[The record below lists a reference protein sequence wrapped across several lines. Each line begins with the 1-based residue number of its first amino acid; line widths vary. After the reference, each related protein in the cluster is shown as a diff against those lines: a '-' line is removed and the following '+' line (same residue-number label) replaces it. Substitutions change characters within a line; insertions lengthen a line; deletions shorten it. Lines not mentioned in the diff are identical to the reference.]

1 MAQNNGK
8 NAAKPK
14 SLLIDGWEVVIGIE
28 IHTQL
33 ATQSKIFSGSS
44 TEFGQDPNTQASL
57 VDLAMPGVLP
67 VLNKEVVDLAI
78 RFGLGIDAYIDQASV
93 FARKNYFYP
102 DSPKGYQI
110 SQMDNPIVGLG
121 HIDIQLEDGTVKRI
135 GVTRAHLEEDAGK
148 SIHDQFEGMSGID
161 LNRAGT
167 PLLEIVSEP
176 DMRSVEEAVAYI
188 KAIHTLVRW
197 LGISDGN
204 MAEGSFRADCNVSL
218 RRPGQPFGTRCELK
232 NLNSFR
238 FIEQAINVEIERQME
253 ILEWDGTIDQETRL
267 FDPVKMETR
276 SMRSKEEANDYRYF
290 PDPDLLPVIISD
302 AQIETARAALPELPA
317 ARRQRFVADFG
328 VTEYDA
334 HVLTLT
340 REMSDFYEVV
350 VAAAGGAAFS
360 DDCLAGSI
368 GMGHGAGAADA
379 PAAPGAGRAARV
391 AQRVRPH
398 GPPRPR
404 QPPDRGR
411 VSGRDGGCRPGSGP
425 ALRGLPMTAS
435 ATAKLRQRAERAEAM
450 AVGMGFLLVKLR
462 SRYGADFGVGIGQ
475 QVDEAI
481 RDYLRLEQ
489 ARAARQHAANLNTES
504 AARSS

>member
-1 MAQNNGK
+1 MAEAQK
-8 NAAKPK
+8 LK
-14 SLLIDGWEVVIGIE
+14 LIDGWEVVIGIE

-33 ATQSKIFSGSS
+33 ATNSKIFSGSS

-67 VLNKEVVDLAI
+67 VLNEKVVDLAI

-121 HIDIQLEDGTVKRI
+121 HIDIQLEDGTTKRI

-188 KAIHTLVRW
+188 KSIHTLVRW

-253 ILEWDGTIDQETRL
+253 ILEYGGSIDQETRL
-267 FDPVKMETR
+267 FDPNKMETR

-290 PDPDLLPVIISD
+290 PDPDLLPVIIAD
-302 AQIETARAALPELPA
+302 EQIEAARAALPELPA
-317 ARRQRFVADFG
+317 ARRARFIADFG

-334 HVLTLT
+334 HVLTLS
-340 REMSDFYEVV
+340 REMADFFEAV
-350 VAAAGGAAFS
+350 VAAAGGAAQGKVSANWVMGEFS
-360 DDCLAGSI
+360 GALNKASLDLADSPVSAEQLGGMIARIVDNTISGKIAKQVFGFMWESEGKSADDIIAEKGLKQETDT
-368 GMGHGAGAADA
+368 GA
-379 PAAPGAGRAARV
+379 
-391 AQRVRPH
+391 
-398 GPPRPR
+398 
-404 QPPDRGR
+404 
-411 VSGRDGGCRPGSGP
+411 
-425 ALRGLPMTAS
+425 
-435 ATAKLRQRAERAEAM
+435 
-450 AVGMGFLLVKLR
+450 
-462 SRYGADFGVGIGQ
+462 I
-475 QVDEAI
+475 EAI
-481 RDYLRLEQ
+481 IKEVL
-489 ARAARQHAANLNTES
+489 AANEKMVEEYKSGKEKAFNGLVGQVMKASKGKANPAQVNELMKKLIG
-504 AARSS
+504 

>member
-1 MAQNNGK
+1 MAQAQK
-8 NAAKPK
+8 KAK
-14 SLLIDGWEVVIGIE
+14 SLLIEGWEVVIGIE

-33 ATQSKIFSGSS
+33 NTHSKIFSGAS
-44 TEFGQDPNTQASL
+44 TTFGQDPNTQASL

-78 RFGLGIDAYIDQASV
+78 RFGLGIDAYIDKASI

-121 HIDIQLEDGTVKRI
+121 HIDIQLEDGSIKRI

-148 SIHDQFEGMSGID
+148 SIHDQFDGMTGID

-176 DMRSVEEAVAYI
+176 DMRSVEEALAYI
-188 KAIHTLVRW
+188 KSIHTLVRW

-204 MAEGSFRADCNVSL
+204 MAEGSFRCDCNVSL
-218 RRPGQPFGTRCELK
+218 RRPGNEFGTRCELK

-253 ILEWDGTIDQETRL
+253 ILEWGGKIDQETRL

-302 AQIETARAALPELPA
+302 AQIEAARATLPELPKE
-317 ARRQRFVADFG
+317 RRERFVADFG

-340 REMSDFYEVV
+340 REMADFYEAV
-350 VAAAGGAAFS
+350 VAACGGTAQGKVAANWVMGEFS
-360 DDCLAGSI
+360 AALNKASLDLAQSPVSAEQLGGMIARIVDNTINGKIAKQVFGFMWEAEGKSADDIIAEKGLKQETDT
-368 GMGHGAGAADA
+368 GA
-379 PAAPGAGRAARV
+379 
-391 AQRVRPH
+391 
-398 GPPRPR
+398 
-404 QPPDRGR
+404 
-411 VSGRDGGCRPGSGP
+411 
-425 ALRGLPMTAS
+425 
-435 ATAKLRQRAERAEAM
+435 
-450 AVGMGFLLVKLR
+450 
-462 SRYGADFGVGIGQ
+462 I
-475 QVDEAI
+475 EAI
-481 RDYLRLEQ
+481 IKDVL
-489 ARAARQHAANLNTES
+489 AANEKMVEEFKSGKDKAFNGLVGQVMK
-504 AARSS
+504 AAKGKANPAQVNELMKKLLG